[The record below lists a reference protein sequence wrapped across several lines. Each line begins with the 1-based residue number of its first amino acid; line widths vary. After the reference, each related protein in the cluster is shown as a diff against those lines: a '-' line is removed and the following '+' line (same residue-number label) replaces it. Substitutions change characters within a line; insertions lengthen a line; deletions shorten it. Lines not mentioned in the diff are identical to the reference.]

1 MIITIIIIIIIITI
15 IIIIII
21 IISIHI
27 CLKELL
33 LGLRLTTTKNTI
45 QGMVFKICHLQAVV
59 IFSILNLPHSFLVYP
74 YTLIGCL
81 R

>member
-1 MIITIIIIIIIITI
+1 MIITIIIIIITI

-45 QGMVFKICHLQAVV
+45 
-59 IFSILNLPHSFLVYP
+59 
-74 YTLIGCL
+74 
-81 R
+81 

>member
-1 MIITIIIIIIIITI
+1 MIITIIIIIIITL
-15 IIIIII
+15 IIIII

-45 QGMVFKICHLQAVV
+45 
-59 IFSILNLPHSFLVYP
+59 
-74 YTLIGCL
+74 
-81 R
+81 